1 MNARRVWIVAALL
14 FGSGCCALIDQV
26 AWFRAFRV
34 IFGTSTAAN
43 AAVLAIFVGGLGL
56 GGLVV
61 GPPADRH
68 PRPLLLYAQLEAVVA
83 LSVAATPFLLTLVRY
98 LYLASGG
105 TTTLGGVAATIG
117 RVLLSAIV
125 LAIPTIAMG
134 GTLPAAARR
143 ATRDTD
149 ARRQDVAALY
159 ALNTFGAVVGC
170 LVATFW
176 LLETF
181 GTRSTLWMAAAVNLL
196 IALLASLI
204 DRRSAPDARP
214 APGKPQRGKREAS
227 KRGPAAP
234 DAEPS
239 SPGWYPA
246 PVTFV
251 LAASGGVGF
260 AFFLLELVWYRL
272 LTPLLGGTVFTF
284 GLVLAVAL
292 AGIGLG
298 GLFYTLVA
306 GDKPATLSEFG
317 STCLLEAAAVAGTF
331 ALGDRIAE
339 LTMVLLPLGVAGFTT
354 QISYW
359 MLITA
364 LVVLPPALIAGYQF
378 PLLIALFGRGR
389 EAVGKQV
396 GRVYAANTA
405 GAILGSLAGGFG
417 LLPWLSAPGAWQ
429 LVAVALLVLGAAA
442 VIIDFWS
449 GAGRARRSVL
459 PFQVAIAIAA
469 LVFVSASGPTAVWRE
484 TGIGAFRVDSKEAL
498 ASVNQFRDWNN
509 LQHRTVVW
517 EGDGIESS
525 VALTRPAQG
534 YTFILNGKSDGN
546 ARGDA
551 GNFIM
556 LGLLGALAA
565 PNARQALVVGL
576 GTGSSAGWLGRVPS
590 IERVDVVELEPLVVE
605 VARACSLINQDVLQ
619 NPKVFLTIGDARET
633 LQTTRKRYDI
643 IASQPSNPFRAGI
656 ASLFTLEYYRA
667 AADRLTNDG
676 VFVQWLQGYEID
688 TPALRTV
695 YKTLGTVFPQVET
708 WQSDRYDLVFVAS
721 KRPHR
726 YRVSDLTRQIAEEPF
741 KSALAQSWRAVNING
756 LFAHYLANDSFAR
769 VIADVPGTDINMDDR
784 NVIEFGLA
792 RTVGRPL
799 FPVSDIRDASRAQDA
814 LRPPLEDEGA
824 VRWPEVDTAYVSYN
838 AAQGTASDTR
848 YVGPPNEQARQE
860 ALVQYYQH
868 DNPTAARDVWQQ
880 QPEPPRDPTELAML
894 ADIGASSGDANEAL
908 PYIDGL
914 RPYQPAEADAL
925 LSTLRMVEGRLPDA
939 ASAVEAAMTRL
950 QTDPWPLP
958 RFEERLFQIANRLA
972 GRDQALSLRML
983 NALAQPLALYVLEDF
998 RLVTRAQM
1006 TRQADFKG
1014 LCRDAVDALE
1024 PDAPWTQSFLQ
1035 LRKDCFQAAN
1045 DPRLPVATHDLNE
1058 YGGNLWQ
1065 PILGQSAIVRPAPAA
1080 RAIVRQL
1087 NAQEISALSGRA
1099 QLSYGSVYSA
1109 RLYNGNKNITVTS
1122 VVAEIITKVGDKK
1135 TQRTYTAAVT
1145 LPPLSTSDV
1154 SFDLFVDQGTA
1165 YEWNIVG
1172 AQGYQ

>member
-1 MNARRVWIVAALL
+1 VRTRRVWIVAALL
-14 FGSGCCALIDQV
+14 FGSGFCALIDQV

-56 GGLVV
+56 GGLAF
-61 GPPADRH
+61 GPRADRER
-68 PRPLLLYAQLEAVVA
+68 RPLLLYAQLEGIVAV
-83 LSVAATPFLLTLVRY
+83 SVAATPFLLALVRY
-98 LYLASGG
+98 LYLATGG
-105 TTTLGGVAATIG
+105 TTTLGGVAASIG
-117 RVLLSAIV
+117 RVVLSAIV

-134 GTLPAAARR
+134 GTLPAAARGV
-143 ATRDTD
+143 TRDMD

-159 ALNTFGAVVGC
+159 ALNTFGAVIGC
-170 LVATFW
+170 VVATFW

-181 GTRSTLWMAAAVNLL
+181 GTRSTLWLAAAINLL
-196 IALLASLI
+196 IALLASLL
-204 DRRSAPDARP
+204 DRTSAPDAEA
-214 APGKPQRGKREAS
+214 APDKPQRGKRAAS
-227 KRGPAAP
+227 KREPAASEA
-234 DAEPS
+234 DPS

-251 LAASGGVGF
+251 LTASGGVGF

-298 GLFYTLVA
+298 GLFYSLFA

-317 STCLLEAAAVAGTF
+317 STCLLEAVAVAGTF
-331 ALGDRIAE
+331 ALGDRIAV

-354 QISYW
+354 QIAYW
-359 MLITA
+359 MLITG

-378 PLLIALFGRGR
+378 PLLIALFGRAR
-389 EAVGKQV
+389 EAIGKQV
-396 GRVYAANTA
+396 GRAYAANTA

-417 LLPWLSAPGAWQ
+417 LLPWLSATGAWQ
-429 LVAVALLVLGAAA
+429 LVAVTLLMFGAAA
-442 VIIDFWS
+442 VFLDFRS
-449 GAGRARRSVL
+449 VVGRAKPSVL
-459 PFQVAIAIAA
+459 PFQVAMAIAA
-469 LVFVSASGPTAVWRE
+469 LVLVSATGPTAIWRE

-509 LQHRTVVW
+509 LQHRSVVW

-565 PNARQALVVGL
+565 PHAQQALVVGL
-576 GTGSSAGWLGRVPS
+576 GTGSSAGWLANVPS
-590 IERVDVVELEPLVVE
+590 IKGVDVVELEPLVVE
-605 VARACSLINQDVLQ
+605 VARACTLVNQNVLQ
-619 NPKVFLTIGDARET
+619 NPKVSLTIGDARET
-633 LQTTRKRYDI
+633 LQTSRKRYDI

-667 AADRLTNDG
+667 AADRLTDDG

-688 TPALRTV
+688 TSALRTV
-695 YKTLGTVFPQVET
+695 YKTLGTVFPQVDT

-726 YRVSDLTRQIAEEPF
+726 FRASDLARQIAAEPF
-741 KSALAQSWRAVNING
+741 QSALAQTWRAVDING

-769 VIADVPGTDINMDDR
+769 AIADIPGTDINTDDR

-792 RTVGRPL
+792 RTVGRQL
-799 FPVSDIRDASRAQDA
+799 FPVSDLRDASRAKDA
-814 LRPPLEDEGA
+814 SRPPLEDEGA
-824 VRWPEVDTAYVSYN
+824 VDWPEVDTAYVSYN
-838 AAQGTASDTR
+838 ASQGTAADMR
-848 YVGPPNEQARQE
+848 YVGPPSEQARQE

-868 DNPTAARDVWQQ
+868 DNPAAAIEVWQQ
-880 QPEPPRDPTELAML
+880 QPEPPRDPTELAMI
-894 ADIGASSGDANEAL
+894 ADIGASSGDAKAL
-908 PYIDGL
+908 PYIDRL
-914 RPYQPAEADAL
+914 RLYEPAEADVL
-925 LSTLRMVEGRLPDA
+925 LATLRMAEGQLSDS

-958 RFEERLFQIANRLA
+958 RFQERVFQIANRLA
-972 GRDQALSLRML
+972 GRDQALSRRML
-983 NALAQPLALYVLEDF
+983 NALAQPLALYMLEDY

-1006 TRQADFKG
+1006 TRLADFNV

-1024 PDAPWTQSFLQ
+1024 PSAPWTQSFLQ
-1035 LRKDCFQAAN
+1035 LRKDCFQASN
-1045 DPRLPVATHDLNE
+1045 DPRLPVATRDLNE
-1058 YGGNLWQ
+1058 FAGNLWQ
-1065 PILGQSAIVRPAPAA
+1065 PILGQTTIARPAPAA
-1080 RAIVRQL
+1080 KAGTRQL
-1087 NAQEISALSGRA
+1087 SAQEISALSGRA
-1099 QLSYGSVYSA
+1099 QLSYGSAYSA
-1109 RLYNGNKNITVTS
+1109 RLYNGNKNVTVTS
-1122 VVAEIITKVGDKK
+1122 IAAEIITKVGDKK
-1135 TQRTYTAAVT
+1135 TQRTYNATVT
-1145 LPPLSTSDV
+1145 LPPLATSDV
-1154 SFDLFVDQGTA
+1154 SFDLFVDEGTA

-1172 AQGYQ
+1172 AQGYE